1 MARKRCRS
9 PRQKLKRKFK
19 DRLSTLQSKIEEL
32 NTIQTNRAILV
43 WTEEGRTL
51 AFGDE
56 RLLESLSH
64 AVQLQPNPTRRP
76 TLSPTNSF
84 SSAASPDRES
94 QRAQEASKDRVSE
107 DRVFDRDL
115 PREKEPQVVRQW
127 RKEDLD
133 FLAADFF
140 Y

>member
-56 RLLESLSH
+56 QLLEGFSY
-64 AVQLQPNPTRRP
+64 AVQVQPNPVRRP
-76 TLSPTNSF
+76 AFSPHNSY

-94 QRAQEASKDRVSE
+94 QHVQEVFE
-107 DRVFDRDL
+107 DGLFGLDL
-115 PREKEPQVVRQW
+115 PQEKEQPVVGMKW

-133 FLAADFF
+133 LLAADFF
-140 Y
+140 CGD

>member
-1 MARKRCRS
+1 MARKRCRN

-64 AVQLQPNPTRRP
+64 TV
-76 TLSPTNSF
+76 
-84 SSAASPDRES
+84 
-94 QRAQEASKDRVSE
+94 
-107 DRVFDRDL
+107 
-115 PREKEPQVVRQW
+115 
-127 RKEDLD
+127 
-133 FLAADFF
+133 
-140 Y
+140 